1 MEITI
6 EDISSVKKKLNI
18 QIPHDD
24 VAKELESAYANLKK
38 SAKIK
43 GYRPGKAPR
52 AVLER
57 VFKKDVHSDV
67 ASTLIQSSLID
78 AIKQKDLAVIGT
90 PKVEPTEL
98 KPDSAYSYHATVELK
113 PKLSPINFKG
123 IELKKTLYK
132 VSDAE
137 IDKQI
142 ELLQRQ
148 MAQHVTIAE
157 DRPCRDGDFVV
168 IDYEGLKDGAP
179 FEETQKTQNYTL
191 KIGQAMISDD
201 FDKQVSGMKSGD
213 QKEFTIHFPDTYH
226 NKKLAGLDISFQVS
240 LKDIREQKLPG
251 LDNEF
256 AASLGKYET
265 MDEVRAEIRKNLQ
278 EGYDKRTQQE
288 LQEQVFEKL
297 LTENF
302 EIPETLVQFELDN
315 IIYDTAMRFAQSN
328 ISMEQVGLTREKMET
343 QYRDVAEKQVRRHL
357 FLSQVIEQEGLDIAD
372 TEMEAEYEKF
382 AEAVGQK
389 VEVIK
394 DYYKKSPDKAEGFK
408 LTLLEKKA
416 FNLIIDNADVKE
428 VEPEASTSDKTE

>member
-18 QIPHDD
+18 HIPHDT
-24 VAKELESAYANLKK
+24 VVKEIESAYVNLKK

-52 AVLER
+52 PVLER
-57 VFKKDVHSDV
+57 VFKKDLHSEV
-67 ASTLIQSSLID
+67 ASNLIQSTLID

-98 KPDSAYSYHATVELK
+98 NPDSAYSYHVTVELK
-113 PKLSPINFKG
+113 PKLSPITFKG
-123 IELKKTLYK
+123 IELNKKLYK

-148 MAQHVTIAE
+148 VAQYVKISE

-168 IDYEGLKDGAP
+168 IDYEGFKDGAP

-191 KIGQAMISDD
+191 KIGQGMISDD
-201 FDKQVSGMKSGD
+201 FDKQIAGMKSGD
-213 QKEFTIHFPDTYH
+213 EKEFTIHFPDTYH
-226 NKKLAGLDISFQVS
+226 NKKLAGLDISFKAA
-240 LKDIREQKLPG
+240 LRDIREQKLPE

-265 MDEVRAEIRKNLQ
+265 IDEVKAEIRKSLQ
-278 EGYDKRTQQE
+278 EGYDKRVQQE

-297 LTENF
+297 LTESF
-302 EIPETLVQFELDN
+302 EIPDTLVQFELDN

-357 FLSQVIEQEGLDIAD
+357 FLSQIIEQEKLDISD
-372 TEMEAEYEKF
+372 TEMESEYETF
-382 AEAVGQK
+382 ASAVGQK
-389 VEVIK
+389 VEIIK
-394 DYYKKSPDKAEGFK
+394 DYYKKNPDKAEGFK

-428 VEPEASTSDKTE
+428 VEPETNS